1 MKTINTSDV
10 SPDWKIDMSKIEK
23 RNHKRINSLNLSYFC
38 VNENNEI
45 VKQGMGRTL
54 NVSQSGILLET
65 VFPIEKHQRLSISIG
80 LDNDLVDI
88 EGRVIH
94 CGKGHEERFKTGIEF
109 LDINETTL
117 VVLRRFVNFFLKAQK
132 SVS

>member
-1 MKTINTSDV
+1 
-10 SPDWKIDMSKIEK
+10 MSKIEK

-94 CGKGHEERFKTGIEF
+94 CDKGHEKRFKTGIEF
-109 LDINETTL
+109 LDISETTF

>member
-1 MKTINTSDV
+1 
-10 SPDWKIDMSKIEK
+10 MSKIEK
-23 RNHKRINSLNLSYFC
+23 RNHQRIDSLNLSYLC

-65 VFPIEKHQRLSISIG
+65 VFPIEEHQRLSISIG
-80 LDNDLVDI
+80 LDDDLVDI
-88 EGRVIH
+88 EGKVIH
-94 CGKGHEERFKTGIEF
+94 SSGKGREKRFETGIEF
-109 LDINETTL
+109 LDMNETTL
-117 VVLRRFVNFFLKAQK
+117 VVLRRFVNFFLKSQK